1 MTVTFI
7 DHGIWDL
14 HLQPHKLGR
23 QYDTIHM
30 IGWSNANLYI
40 HVSYHIIQQKWLH
53 PFYCSITG
61 CNARLPKDCKGAKR
75 GNAAGALARICD
87 PCQCWRCFSTDRL
100 LDFEEFR
107 NRRNRR
113 WKWLI
118 LTFLGA
124 KLMRGGWNKSIEDL
138 HMLQGYERDGCES
151 NLNVLSELWAG
162 WEMIWSK
169 VQMTVGNSAWQRCL
183 QSGVKYHAHEK
194 LQLHTSANIITY
206 YHILTCLHKHSR
218 TL

>member
-1 MTVTFI
+1 MIQCKLIYTRIISHCYNKNDYILFIAVSQVAMPSFPRIAKEQNVAMLQELLQGSAILANADGASLQIDSWTSRSSETVETV
-7 DHGIWDL
+7 G
-14 HLQPHKLGR
+14 G
-23 QYDTIHM
+23 
-30 IGWSNANLYI
+30 
-40 HVSYHIIQQKWLH
+40 KWL
-53 PFYCSITG
+53 T
-61 CNARLPKDCKGAKR
+61 
-75 GNAAGALARICD
+75 
-87 PCQCWRCFSTDRL
+87 
-100 LDFEEFR
+100 
-107 NRRNRR
+107 
-113 WKWLI
+113 

-162 WEMIWSK
+162 WEMIWPE

-194 LQLHTSANIITY
+194 IQLHTTTNIITY

>member
-1 MTVTFI
+1 MITSFLLQYHRLQCPPSQGLQRSKTWQCCRSSCKDLRSLPMLTVLLYRSTLGLRGVQKPSKPSVEMI
-7 DHGIWDL
+7 DL
-14 HLQPHKLGR
+14 
-23 QYDTIHM
+23 
-30 IGWSNANLYI
+30 N
-40 HVSYHIIQQKWLH
+40 V
-53 PFYCSITG
+53 
-61 CNARLPKDCKGAKR
+61 
-75 GNAAGALARICD
+75 
-87 PCQCWRCFSTDRL
+87 
-100 LDFEEFR
+100 
-107 NRRNRR
+107 
-113 WKWLI
+113 
-118 LTFLGA
+118 LGA